1 MPIKED
7 VKNIIDEY
15 IVDISPCTH
24 SNEDLVSLP
33 LSYCINDESF
43 KDDRFE
49 DIFTIEYDF
58 HALTKCGFLMM
69 IMISIRI
76 IGGLLEI
83 PYRILLMREM

>member
-1 MPIKED
+1 MPIIED

-33 LSYCINDESF
+33 LSYCITDESF
-43 KDDRFE
+43 KDDRFQ

-58 HALTKCGFLMM
+58 HAYDEVWLSHDDHD
-69 IMISIRI
+69 INSD
-76 IGGLLEI
+76 
-83 PYRILLMREM
+83 Y